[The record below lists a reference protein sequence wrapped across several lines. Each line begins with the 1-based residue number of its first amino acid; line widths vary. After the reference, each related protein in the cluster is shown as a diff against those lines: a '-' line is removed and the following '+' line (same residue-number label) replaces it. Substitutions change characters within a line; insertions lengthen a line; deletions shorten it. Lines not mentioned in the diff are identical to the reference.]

1 MDEILK
7 LEDARNFLRLLQ
19 TIREFSW
26 TKIDRDIK
34 IGGYFLCLLFLNSY
48 GRNIKVGGCTIFF
61 TLAPTYWFSSIEILK
76 LDTSCMTRSTVGTSD
91 IRTMTRRDPPRRD
104 VESASRSFRVKDRSD
119 ERIFERISIRRWNK
133 SRRQGNG
140 ERRWSIIDLV

>member
-1 MDEILK
+1 MHEIFYACYKLFANSRGQKSTEILK
-7 LEDARNFLRLLQ
+7 LEGIFCVCY
-19 TIREFSW
+19 
-26 TKIDRDIK
+26 K
-34 IGGYFLCLLFLNSY
+34 LFLNSY

-61 TLAPTYWFSSIEILK
+61 TLAPPTYWFSSIEILK